1 MSASRGQS
9 LTEFALVL
17 PVFLLILMGIIDF
30 GRAVYA
36 YNTLAN
42 ASRAGVRL
50 AIVDQSAT
58 AITNRARTTAI
69 GLPAGDV
76 AVTVGPT
83 PACAKIGCPT
93 SVTVT
98 YQWRPITPVIGN
110 VVGSIALSS
119 TTSMPVERLFTSP

>member
-76 AVTVGPT
+76 AVTVGAAACSPT
-83 PACAKIGCPT
+83 MRSRT
-93 SVTVT
+93 SVTVS
-98 YQWRPITPVIGN
+98 YQWRPITPIIGN

>member
-1 MSASRGQS
+1 MTRSRGQS

-17 PVFLLILMGIIDF
+17 PVFLLILMAIIDF
-30 GRAVYA
+30 AGAVYA

-58 AITNRARTTAI
+58 AITARARTTAI
-69 GLPAGDV
+69 GLSPGDV
-76 AVTVGPT
+76 SVTVGPA
-83 PACAKIGCPT
+83 PACAKIGCQT
-93 SVTVT
+93 SVTVS
-98 YQWRPITPVIGN
+98 YQWRPITPIIGN